1 MYNLPPGIV
10 YLLERAHKLLGPPA
24 LTYGLIRYFGLAL
37 PRWQMIAALLLS
49 LPGALTIAVWWDEVS
64 VRLQAAR
71 RGAVLPPRIGD
82 VVPGGFR
89 NLFTMIMNKDNYP
102 VDGLEDKCIQLGSFT
117 FNRRILFENRIITS
131 EPDYI
136 KAILATQFDDFEK
149 GPEIRHVFNPLLG
162 TGVFAADGELWKFH
176 RSMTR
181 PFFSKDRISHFDNF
195 DKHADIALQKLK
207 HRLSEGHPVDF
218 QDLVARFTLDSATE
232 FLFGSDVKSLDGD
245 LEYPHCVSGS
255 NSGNTLE
262 SKDPA
267 AQFIAAFGKAQDIT
281 SSRLRLGMH
290 WPLMEFWKDKIKQPM
305 KVVNDFIDPI
315 VAQAIH
321 SKREAE
327 RLGLLKKD
335 QDDETLLENLV
346 NSTEDPI
353 TLRDGIMSL
362 LVAGRDTTAS
372 TLTFAIYMFSQHP
385 EVLKKLRQEILDKVG
400 PHNRPTYD
408 NFRDMKYLRAVIN
421 ETLRLYPVV
430 PFNVR
435 TSKQATVWPN
445 PKGKP
450 FFIPANTRSGYTVFM
465 MHRRRDLW
473 GPDDRF
479 LDHRLHKYLTPHPFI
494 FMPFNAGPRICLG
507 QQFAYHEASFFLV
520 RLLQSFSGI
529 TLVPDAQ
536 HPKDRVPALWAE
548 DQKKSSKRKKIE
560 KIRPK
565 IHLTMYVQG
574 GLWIKMDE
582 AINQ

>member
-1 MYNLPPGIV
+1 
-10 YLLERAHKLLGPPA
+10 
-24 LTYGLIRYFGLAL
+24 
-37 PRWQMIAALLLS
+37 
-49 LPGALTIAVWWDEVS
+49 
-64 VRLQAAR
+64 
-71 RGAVLPPRIGD
+71 
-82 VVPGGFR
+82 
-89 NLFTMIMNKDNYP
+89 
-102 VDGLEDKCIQLGSFT
+102 
-117 FNRRILFENRIITS
+117 
-131 EPDYI
+131 
-136 KAILATQFDDFEK
+136 
-149 GPEIRHVFNPLLG
+149 
-162 TGVFAADGELWKFH
+162 
-176 RSMTR
+176 MTR

-245 LEYPHCVSGS
+245 LEYPHHVSGS

-362 LVAGRDTTAS
+362 LVAGRDTVSFMCLKCVLLGKWLYLTALQTAS
-372 TLTFAIYMFSQHP
+372 TLTFAIYMLSQHP
-385 EVLKKLRQEILDKVG
+385 EVLKKLRQEILDRVG

-421 ETLRLYPVV
+421 GWCV
-430 PFNVR
+430 P
-435 TSKQATVWPN
+435 
-445 PKGKP
+445 
-450 FFIPANTRSGYTVFM
+450 
-465 MHRRRDLW
+465 HLE
-473 GPDDRF
+473 
-479 LDHRLHKYLTPHPFI
+479 
-494 FMPFNAGPRICLG
+494 
-507 QQFAYHEASFFLV
+507 YHLV
-520 RLLQSFSGI
+520 LN
-529 TLVPDAQ
+529 D
-536 HPKDRVPALWAE
+536 
-548 DQKKSSKRKKIE
+548 
-560 KIRPK
+560 
-565 IHLTMYVQG
+565 M
-574 GLWIKMDE
+574 
-582 AINQ
+582 